1 MIDQTGDK
9 TMRLVIID
17 DDAFI
22 CASLQTILGS
32 QPDIEVVAVGYN
44 GLEAVSMYR
53 SHQPDIL
60 LTDIQMPESSGL
72 EATAAILSE
81 WPQARIVLL
90 TTFADDEYIVRALT
104 LGARGYLIKQDVA
117 TIAPALR
124 LVMSEQSV
132 LGSEV
137 LERMDHLI
145 SRQPAESG
153 SSATSSSVVHDLTD
167 TDDAVASNLVTS
179 GSSVTDGAAA
189 SNLVAPSS
197 SAATDSRLSMLTN
210 REFELTELVAK
221 GLDNREIAASLYIS
235 EGTVRNMISTILQK
249 LDLKNRTQLAIL
261 YYRSNQ

>member
-44 GLEAVSMYR
+44 GLEAVSLYR

-124 LVMSEQSV
+124 LVMSGQSV

-145 SRQPAESG
+145 SRQPSKSG
-153 SSATSSSVVHDLTD
+153 SSAPSSSVAHGLTATD
-167 TDDAVASNLVTS
+167 NPAVDDAVASKLVTS
-179 GSSVTDGAAA
+179 GDT
-189 SNLVAPSS
+189 
-197 SAATDSRLSMLTN
+197 AATDSRLAMLTN

-221 GLDNREIAASLYIS
+221 GLDNREIAAYLYIS

-261 YYRSNQ
+261 YYRSNQPRS